1 MEHTIDRAAAMK
13 LIERVVAPDLG
24 ETLARASARAQCEA
38 LGYSDDTI
46 TSEQLEAVLEKLGKG
61 MRVFVGGPR
70 ATVLVDKIREGVSAL
85 ASEEGL

>member
-1 MEHTIDRAAAMK
+1 MKVIEH
-13 LIERVVAPDLG
+13 VVAPDLG

-46 TSEQLEAVLEKLGKG
+46 TPIELESLLAKLEKG

-70 ATVLVDKIREGVSAL
+70 ATVLLKEIRENVTTMATG
-85 ASEEGL
+85 EEP

>member
-1 MEHTIDRAAAMK
+1 MR

-38 LGYSDDTI
+38 LGYSGDTI
-46 TSEQLEAVLEKLGKG
+46 TSAQLESLLEKLGKG

-70 ATVLVDKIREGVSAL
+70 ATVLLDKIREGVATL
-85 ASEEGL
+85 AREEQP